1 MAELRLVVDPE
12 IVDPALDA
20 AVSRALMLRVA
31 AGELPDTLRFSR
43 PGPAVAFGK
52 RDVVSAGYGSAV
64 ARARERGFEGIER
77 LAGGRAAVFHE
88 QTIHFG
94 HSIGHPDPRIG
105 VTSRFEQTAELVA
118 RAFGRLGVDAHIGE
132 VEGEYCP
139 GAHSV
144 NARGATK
151 LMGLGQRVIGGGA
164 HVGGVVVVADTGRV
178 RDVLVPVYE
187 ALGLQWRPETT
198 GSLAN
203 ENPAI
208 TWESAQSALETEYAA
223 AYDLQPAELDDETLA
238 MARRLAP
245 EHLSP
250 AQ

>member
-1 MAELRLVVDPE
+1 VAALRLIVDSA

-31 AGELPDTLRFSR
+31 AGELPDTLRVSR

-52 RDVVSAGYGSAV
+52 RDIVSAGYAAAV
-64 ARARERGFEGIER
+64 ARAREAGFEGIER

-94 HSIGHPDPRIG
+94 HSIGHADPRLG

-118 RAFGRLGVDAHIGE
+118 RAFGRLGVDARVGE
-132 VEGEYCP
+132 VAGEYCP
-139 GAHSV
+139 GEHSV

-151 LMGLGQRVIGGGA
+151 LMGLGQRVIAGGA
-164 HVGGVVVVADTGRV
+164 HVGGVVVVADAGRI
-178 RDVLVPVYE
+178 RDALVPVYA
-187 ALGLQWRPETT
+187 ALDLEWRPETT
-198 GSLAN
+198 GSLAD
-203 ENPAI
+203 EDPSI
-208 TWESAQSALETEYAA
+208 TWDRACAALETEYAA
-223 AYDLQPAELDDETLA
+223 AHDLQPAELDDETLD

-245 EHLSP
+245 EHRSLGY
-250 AQ
+250 